1 MMSLPPPF
9 LFVPL
14 AVHYATSFHR
24 MPEALDGPQGS
35 PATLSMDRAVG
46 SWRLCACACRCV
58 QVSVQDSSAFT
69 RIQVPWRCLC
79 SCVLKGLEQG
89 LAHNRCPLNVY
100 GMNE

>member
-46 SWRLCACACRCV
+46 SWRLCVCARV
-58 QVSVQDSSAFT
+58 V
-69 RIQVPWRCLC
+69 
-79 SCVLKGLEQG
+79 
-89 LAHNRCPLNVY
+89 VY
-100 GMNE
+100 R